1 MKTLVV
7 KSCSKLQ
14 KLIDRIEPKSL
25 NFIPTM
31 GNLHEGH
38 FSLIRKAKKKG
49 GLNLVSIYVN
59 PLQFNN
65 KNDFKNYPRTLK
77 KDLIQLRK
85 LEVDLIFLPKTEF
98 NSLDS
103 VTIKLGKISEKLC
116 GKYREGH
123 FEGVATII
131 LKFLLIIKPN
141 RIFLGEKDYQ
151 QILVIKKIIKDFN
164 LKVKVEIIST
174 IRNADGVALSS
185 RNSLI
190 KNPKKL
196 KKIINCLNKIKSRI
210 MQDNFLQSDLEI
222 YSEELMSFG
231 IEKVNYLEIL
241 KEKELDC
248 LDNRFSKCRIFIS
261 CIIEGVNFIDNI
273 KVSKK
278 LVLKKNYIRV
288 ASS

>member
-1 MKTLVV
+1 M
-7 KSCSKLQ
+7 SN
-14 KLIDRIEPKSL
+14 LI
-25 NFIPTM
+25 
-31 GNLHEGH
+31 
-38 FSLIRKAKKKG
+38 
-49 GLNLVSIYVN
+49 
-59 PLQFNN
+59 
-65 KNDFKNYPRTLK
+65 
-77 KDLIQLRK
+77 
-85 LEVDLIFLPKTEF
+85 EF
-98 NSLDS
+98 F
-103 VTIKLGKISEKLC
+103 
-116 GKYREGH
+116 R
-123 FEGVATII
+123 
-131 LKFLLIIKPN
+131 
-141 RIFLGEKDYQ
+141 RKDYQ

-248 LDNRFSKCRIFIS
+248 LDNRFSKCRIFVS

-278 LVLKKNYIRV
+278 LVLKNYIRV